1 MQGPPIPVQGQP
13 IHDQAVHA
21 PPAAAS
27 ASPVDVGAAGHHLP
41 PNRRQEARAP
51 LTAAPAAVTA
61 RGGRRLRRRL
71 RDPPSRPAATDVD
84 ATSETTTSGAFP
96 PLVQKLWAGGILPL
110 RPGPTS
116 SSTAVLAAVCCQYVP
131 QFWCAMLLCCW

>member
-1 MQGPPIPVQGQP
+1 MRGPPIPVQGQP

-27 ASPVDVGAAGHHLP
+27 ASHVDVGAAGHHLP
-41 PNRRQEARAP
+41 PNRRQEAR
-51 LTAAPAAVTA
+51 APAAVTA

-71 RDPPSRPAATDVD
+71 RDPPSCPAATDVD